1 MRVFKINYEMQGNKS
16 FTAGILAENK
26 DKALKFLK
34 KTVGTIKRINSIS
47 SSDTDVHGI
56 DDEIVKRILKK
67 YDKVEVVKEEKSEDR
82 ETKELQKK
90 VDFLDKEK
98 KEITAEKDRKLAEKD
113 AYIKQLNNDINNL
126 TAQLETLRVDGV
138 KETIFVCDICDSEFK
153 SKVGMKQHKTRVHKD
168 N

>member
-67 YDKVEVVKEEKSEDR
+67 YDKVEVVKEEKTVNED
-82 ETKELQKK
+82 KELQNKIK
-90 VDFLDKEK
+90 LLESENIEKLKEK
-98 KEITAEKDRKLAEKD
+98 DKHINK
-113 AYIKQLNNDINNL
+113 LNNDINNL
-126 TAQLETLRVDGV
+126 TSELESLRMDGV
-138 KETIFVCDICDSEFK
+138 KETVFICNICDAEFK
-153 SKVGMKQHKTRVHKD
+153 SKVGMKQHRTRVHKND
-168 N
+168 